1 MAKTLLNKIGKKVRN
16 GALIATAC
24 LGLSL
29 GVAGCK
35 PGYVPD
41 DETPAIVLEDVN
53 VTQGESRTVNL
64 SDLAQDSG
72 VTWTGV
78 AEYNPDVLTP
88 TLEGEN
94 LTVKVS
100 DNITEDIPYSVR
112 LKAMNGGKEETV
124 KLEGIVK
131 NIVEV
136 SGVLQNNETGT
147 NQAGILKLFDS
158 TGSKAGEYY
167 TSNGNF
173 KIVSDFSEGNMKLQA
188 RLNDGYVRTMNVP
201 LAGKDISN
209 ILVRAVP
216 YVNFDID
223 DNGSVNEVD
232 NQKFIDWM
240 KQINTVCS
248 VEEENGNFFDVHL
261 ITKWNL
267 NNLNTIE
274 ICRTNYEKGIS
285 FSQEAIDN
293 LLGYLADADNIPKF
307 IAGKKNLSS
316 IVQIVESTAD
326 AHIKQPGYI
335 TVIPDDA
342 YGTHGGT
349 GSEETGYNPNVWGE
363 VSSSLIR
370 TIQLNSLLISPHE
383 FGHSFIAQ
391 ELWNE
396 SVHVISPNNTM
407 MYSGVEHP
415 SKPGLADEKAGKL
428 LYEETYHAGEK
439 IENIL
444 AQSFSDGSY

>member
-1 MAKTLLNKIGKKVRN
+1 MAKTLLNKIGKKVKN
-16 GALIATAC
+16 GILIASAC
-24 LGLSL
+24 AGIGFGL
-29 GVAGCK
+29 AGCK

-78 AEYNPDVLTP
+78 AEYNSDILTP
-88 TLEGEN
+88 TLEGDN

-100 DNITEDIPYSVR
+100 DNITEDIPYSVK

-136 SGVLQNNETGT
+136 SGVLQNNETGA

-158 TGSKAGEYY
+158 AGSKAGEYY

-173 KIVSDFSEGNMKLQA
+173 KIVSDFNEGNMKLQA

-201 LAGKDISN
+201 LAGKDISGVV
-209 ILVRAVP
+209 VRAVP

-223 DNGSVNEVD
+223 DDGNVNEVD

-240 KQINTVCS
+240 KQINS
-248 VEEENGNFFDVHL
+248 PEPENLV
-261 ITKWNL
+261 IKWNL
-267 NNLNTIE
+267 DNLNAIE

-285 FSQEAIDN
+285 FSQTAIDN
-293 LLGYLADADNIPKF
+293 LLGYLADPDNIPKF

-335 TVIPDDA
+335 TVIPDDGD
-342 YGTHGGT
+342 GTMGGM
-349 GSEETGYNPNVWGE
+349 GRNENRYNQEVLGE
-363 VSSSLIR
+363 VNSSLIR
-370 TIQLNSLLISPHE
+370 LIPTSKLVVSPQE

-391 ELWNE
+391 ALWNE
-396 SVHVISPNNTM
+396 SVHVISPNDTM